1 MNMGCVPAEENKTC
15 DLKRDHVFDLQ
26 PAELE
31 IQTHHLYNIY
41 NQIVYTYNIQMIYQI
56 IYQI

>member
-41 NQIVYTYNIQMIYQI
+41 NQIVYNSIYI
-56 IYQI
+56 